1 MADLFRKKAIDRLSS
16 PEQLDKMI
24 PITQP
29 STWLILLGSFIIVI
43 SVGIWA
49 IFGEITETY
58 TSQGIVTVAD
68 DKLAE
73 AGQESYM
80 LLCFIQQSDAG
91 SVSVGMPISAQT
103 NSNAELK
110 GQIIQTDSYITPSDE
125 VYSLLQNDVLAAYFL
140 SNGPVIAVRCSLE
153 GDVESVLGALAQVTV
168 ITSKIHPIAYI
179 LPM

>member
-1 MADLFRKKAIDRLSS
+1 MADIYRKKAIDRLSS

-29 STWLILLGSFIIVI
+29 STWLILLGLFIISI

-58 TSQGIVTVAD
+58 TAQGIVTVAD
-68 DKLAE
+68 EKLDE
-73 AGQESYM
+73 AGQENYM

-103 NSNAELK
+103 NSNIELK
-110 GQIIQTDSYITPSDE
+110 GQIIHIDSYITPSDE
-125 VYSLLQNDVLAAYFL
+125 VYSLIQNDALAAYFL
-140 SNGPVIAVRCSLE
+140 SNGPVIAVRCSLDDE
-153 GDVESVLGALAQVTV
+153 AESVLGALAQVTI
-168 ITSKIHPIAYI
+168 ITSKKHPIAYI
-179 LPM
+179 FPM